1 MVTLRPVL
9 VVVVHIDEDDLMSPL
24 LLVVG
29 PGGHARCRGPMH
41 HRGPL
46 SVLVIGADG
55 LDLVQGENG
64 GMLELPLV
72 IRPLPALQGRLLDH
86 H

>member
-1 MVTLRPVL
+1 MALWPVL
-9 VVVVHIDEDDLMSPL
+9 IVVVHIDEDDLVSSL
-24 LLVVG
+24 LLVLR
-29 PGGHARCRGPMH
+29 PGGHARRRGPAY

-46 SVLVIGADG
+46 GVLVIGADG
-55 LDLVQGENG
+55 LDLIQGEDG

>member
-1 MVTLRPVL
+1 
-9 VVVVHIDEDDLMSPL
+9 MSPL
-24 LLVVG
+24 LLVLG
-29 PGGHARCRGPMH
+29 PGGHAGRRGPPR

-46 SVLVIGADG
+46 GVLVVGADG

-72 IRPLPALQGRLLDH
+72 IRPLSAL
-86 H
+86 